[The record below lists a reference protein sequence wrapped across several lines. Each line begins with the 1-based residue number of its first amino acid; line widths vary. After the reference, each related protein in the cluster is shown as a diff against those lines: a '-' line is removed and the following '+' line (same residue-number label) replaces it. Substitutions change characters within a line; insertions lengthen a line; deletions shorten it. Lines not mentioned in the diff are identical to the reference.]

1 VNLLELTSA
10 YGTLATQGINTE
22 AHGIRRILNRHG
34 DILTPLNIS
43 RVWITAAIMT
53 WIKNVVQTGTG
64 RAAQLDR
71 AVAGKTGT
79 SDESRDLWFIGY
91 ILNW

>member
-1 VNLLELTSA
+1 MVTFS
-10 YGTLATQGINTE
+10 
-22 AHGIRRILNRHG
+22 
-34 DILTPLNIS
+34 TPLNIS
-43 RVWITAAIMT
+43 QSGFWIRCRNHDLDA
-53 WIKNVVQTGTG
+53 KNVVQAGTG

-91 ILNW
+91 IPQW